1 MGTDH
6 QMLSA
11 KGATVRKEGLTP
23 KLSGISLSG
32 HKWERE
38 KRNGAGKGGGFDLS
52 KSTKLLN

>member
-11 KGATVRKEGLTP
+11 EGATVRKEGLTP

-38 KRNGAGKGGGFDLS
+38 KRNGAWGQVGLGQCC
-52 KSTKLLN
+52 LLEDT